1 MVRFPYTNEIRA
13 LVPSSRRQ
21 IIRQSDSYTFAPLH
35 KSPPGWMKAALAWSL
50 ALLSCADS
58 LAPTLSPRVRP
69 VPVDNVPPSPK
80 PEIKSKYSA
89 PPPPPPPLFL
99 QRPTKSELN
108 APLAQEI
115 TFESSIDTLRPK
127 SLAIFIGYHSRRNRG
142 GLVACEFISIKP
154 SLRKFAQTNIL
165 PFYRFKQW
173 RSKPLSIFL
182 PSSPCRLFSSSG
194 LSSN

>member
-1 MVRFPYTNEIRA
+1 MAYDPFSAGASGAPVPPPLPPPIPPPIPPY
-13 LVPSSRRQ
+13 P
-21 IIRQSDSYTFAPLH
+21 
-35 KSPPGWMKAALAWSL
+35 PPGFM
-50 ALLSCADS
+50 
-58 LAPTLSPRVRP
+58 APQPYMQPT
-69 VPVDNVPPSPK
+69 PPTM
-80 PEIKSKYSA
+80 A